1 MQILDLNVEKR
12 DQFGSSRSRRYR
24 RAGRIPC
31 MLYGSKQDNVPL
43 LAKAA
48 DFDGILKAHS
58 ALVRLKLG
66 AEEQTALLREV
77 KWDFLGEYVEHV
89 DLVRVEMSD
98 EVKIKVPVHAI
109 GIPAGAG
116 EGGELQ
122 VVKAEIEVLSRVDAI
137 PTEIRIDVSA
147 LKLFDGIHVNEITY
161 PPHVRP
167 AGHERDLVVHC
178 VPPRKVEEA
187 APAAA
192 EAEAVP
198 AEGAAPAA
206 PAEPVVEPK
215 GKEKKEK
222 ESKEKE
228 EGKGRGKG

>member
-1 MQILDLNVEKR
+1 MQILDLSVEKR
-12 DQFGSSRSRRYR
+12 DKFGSAHSRRYR
-24 RAGRIPC
+24 TGGRIPC
-31 MLYGSKQDNVPL
+31 MLYGSRQDNVPL
-43 LAKAA
+43 LAKAT
-48 DFDGILKAHS
+48 DLDGVLKAHS
-58 ALVRLKLG
+58 ALVRLRLG
-66 AEEQTALLREV
+66 EQEQTALLREV
-77 KWDFLGEYVEHV
+77 KWDVLGERVEHV

-98 EVKIKVPVHAI
+98 EVRIKVPVHVF

-122 VVKAEIEVLSRVDAI
+122 VVKAEIEVLSRVDSI
-137 PTEIRIDVSA
+137 PSEIKIDVTP
-147 LKLFDGIHVNEITY
+147 LNLFDGIHVNEIEY

-192 EAEAVP
+192 EGEAVP
-198 AEGAAPAA
+198 AEGAAAPAA

-222 ESKEKE
+222 EKE